1 MQKMSGENVKF
12 KKMSKSA
19 RIAAQFLRNTFCFQ
33 PPSRIL
39 MSASIFRP
47 TIFNPRL
54 FLSSEPIRNLQEV
67 SARYYTSFM
76 CNPRVQLKFSFRKR
90 IQESKYCS
98 ARKITCKHLVSID
111 ENKFCC

>member
-1 MQKMSGENVKF
+1 MSGENVKF
-12 KKMSKSA
+12 KKLSKSA
-19 RIAAQFLRNTFCFQ
+19 QIAAQFLRNTFCFQ

-54 FLSSEPIRNLQEV
+54 FLSCEPIRNLQEV

-111 ENKFCC
+111 ENNFSG